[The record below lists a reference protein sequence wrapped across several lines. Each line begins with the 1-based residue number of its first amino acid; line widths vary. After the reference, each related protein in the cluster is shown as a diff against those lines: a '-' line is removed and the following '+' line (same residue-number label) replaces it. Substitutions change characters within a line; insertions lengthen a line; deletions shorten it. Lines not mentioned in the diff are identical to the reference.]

1 MADFLFSV
9 ESLANYFSGLKKSK
23 TFSCCKTK
31 IGFTFFNNENHIF
44 LSLSLSLSLLIF
56 GGIFFIRNIV
66 DFIIQM
72 DDLWSKIIHMDVL
85 RNQIFDQILHLNDI
99 ILNGVSI

>member
-72 DDLWSKIIHMDVL
+72 DDLWMIQGVKLSIWMFYEIKL
-85 RNQIFDQILHLNDI
+85 NSFIL
-99 ILNGVSI
+99 